1 MIILKSIP
9 LLAYI
14 LAVYNAIGF
23 FLPAP
28 MTDTLST
35 TLFTLPLSS
44 GGEWVATLG
53 DSLIVLGILAL
64 YFELFRATRTTKV
77 SVINHTLSMLI
88 FIVFLVEFIL
98 VAGAGNSAFLII
110 GLMSLLDVIAGFTI
124 SIVAARRDLAGG
136 VVTGGVQAE

>member
-35 TLFTLPLSS
+35 TLFSLPLAS

-98 VAGAGNSAFLII
+98 VAGAGTSAFLII

>member
-1 MIILKSIP
+1 MRRHTVHPS
-9 LLAYI
+9 
-14 LAVYNAIGF
+14 AVF
-23 FLPAP
+23 FG
-28 MTDTLST
+28 
-35 TLFTLPLSS
+35 
-44 GGEWVATLG
+44 GGEWVATFG
-53 DSLIVLGILAL
+53 DFLIILGILAL

-77 SVINHTLSMLI
+77 SVINHTLSMLV

-98 VAGAGNSAFLII
+98 APGAGNSAFLII